1 MVIINPSVKC
11 VVSVKPRMRPCVLQS
26 CQRVFAEISQC
37 SKKDPINRGSASRCE
52 TSRVFVGSSSR
63 VCVPRPRPHFNLEGK
78 QLNVEK
84 VIFISIRLD
93 IWAADN
99 NHHVAI
105 LPLSAFMIKYL
116 AALQYCHGQRSY
128 FQINFRQILVIDLED
143 FRSWFPSQIE

>member
-1 MVIINPSVKC
+1 M
-11 VVSVKPRMRPCVLQS
+11 
-26 CQRVFAEISQC
+26 
-37 SKKDPINRGSASRCE
+37 
-52 TSRVFVGSSSR
+52 FVGSSSR
-63 VCVPRPRPHFNLEGK
+63 VCVTRPRPHFNLEGK

-128 FQINFRQILVIDLED
+128 FQINFRLILVIDLED

>member
-1 MVIINPSVKC
+1 MCSRAVKECSRRFHSAQRRPLLINC
-11 VVSVKPRMRPCVLQS
+11 
-26 CQRVFAEISQC
+26 ET
-37 SKKDPINRGSASRCE
+37 RCE